1 MVKTTEMIAKEL
13 HDKNIKSV
21 FPEDINTL
29 GDDFY
34 RSFKRIPAKSR
45 NNRISN
51 RDDNID
57 DSKFRLERKFLKVRK
72 PQKPL

>member
-1 MVKTTEMIAKEL
+1 MISKEL

-21 FPEDINTL
+21 FPEDISTL

-34 RSFKRIPAKSR
+34 RSFKRIPVKSKLSTR
-45 NNRISN
+45 N
-51 RDDNID
+51 DDID
-57 DSKFRLERKFLKVRK
+57 GSKFRLERKFLKVRK

>member
-1 MVKTTEMIAKEL
+1 MSAKEL
-13 HDKNIKSV
+13 HDNNVKSV

-45 NNRISN
+45 DSKILIS
-51 RDDNID
+51 RDDD
-57 DSKFRLERKFLKVRK
+57 DDKFKL
-72 PQKPL
+72 

>member
-1 MVKTTEMIAKEL
+1 MISKEL

-21 FPEDINTL
+21 FPEDISTL

-34 RSFKRIPAKSR
+34 RSFKRIPAKSKL
-45 NNRISN
+45 ST
-51 RDDNID
+51 RDDDID
-57 DSKFRLERKFLKVRK
+57 GSKFRLERKFLKVRK